1 MIYSI
6 PYPPQLFISQLSIRL
21 LERGEGARRVRSNP
35 RFRRSLASKLRGVL
49 SEAEACDFVTEP
61 LQTSATYEPRK
72 LHVRGRGGR
81 NPLSHYTGTYERQKP
96 ARELGQ
102 ARWRNMAGSYDPW
115 ISWMGDGFETRQRD
129 SRIATL
135 WTIKLD
141 PDGRLIEVCILM
153 LDCLV
158 VGSDFCRRG
167 SGTMLG
173 FIISFHPR

>member
-1 MIYSI
+1 MRNWIRKTKELFYRSTEIVEFNFITSNPTIAPTFIVQLLFISRIMIYSI
-6 PYPPQLFISQLSIRL
+6 PYPPQLFIFQLSIRL

-102 ARWRNMAGSYDPW
+102 ARWRNMAGSYDP
-115 ISWMGDGFETRQRD
+115 
-129 SRIATL
+129 
-135 WTIKLD
+135 
-141 PDGRLIEVCILM
+141 
-153 LDCLV
+153 
-158 VGSDFCRRG
+158 
-167 SGTMLG
+167 
-173 FIISFHPR
+173 